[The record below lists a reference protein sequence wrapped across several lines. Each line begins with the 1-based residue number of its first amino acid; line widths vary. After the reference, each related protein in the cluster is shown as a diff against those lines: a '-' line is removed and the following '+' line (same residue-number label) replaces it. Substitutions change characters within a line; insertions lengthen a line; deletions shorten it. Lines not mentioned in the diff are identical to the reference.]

1 MEGRRYPKF
10 PIPGVGAIVVS
21 AKGILLVRRDKEPG
35 KGLWSIPGGGVE
47 VGETAEEAIIREVKE
62 ESGVDVEPIHEIGYA
77 DIIMEDADGNVEFHY
92 ILLHFLAHALN
103 LDTTPESP
111 EAEVSWFMPD
121 ELPHS
126 QIPEPILQ
134 LIQKNN
140 TQILSLLDEYK
151 KPRY

>member
-21 AKGILLVRRDKEPG
+21 GKGILLVRRDKEPG

-62 ESGVDVEPIHEIGYA
+62 ESGIDIEPIHEIGYA
-77 DIIMEDADGNVEFHY
+77 DIIMDDAEGNIEFHY
-92 ILLHFLAHALN
+92 ILLHFLARALN
-103 LDTTPESP
+103 LDTRQESP

-121 ELPHS
+121 ELPSS

-140 TQILSLLDEYK
+140 IQIISLLDKYE